1 MAPLSPASHPQATK
15 AAPEGR
21 LLRLPLPES
30 DAGLVAALQAGRDD
44 AREEIVRRCGPDVIR
59 VLHRILGPDPELEDV
74 AHDVFLATLASLH
87 RLRDPHALRSFI
99 VSIAVRKVKKLIR
112 GRTRW
117 RRVMTIASG
126 DLPEREAPQASP
138 EVSEALRSTYRIF
151 NQLDVDDRVAFAL
164 RNVDGMDLRAIAE
177 VTEVSLATVKRRI
190 SRAERRF
197 AELAR
202 KNDVLAPWVEQKELG
217 S

>member
-1 MAPLSPASHPQATK
+1 
-15 AAPEGR
+15 
-21 LLRLPLPES
+21 LPLPES

-44 AREEIVRRCGPDVIR
+44 AREEIVRRCGPDVAR
-59 VLHRILGPDPELEDV
+59 VLYRILGPDPELEDV

-87 RLRDPHALRSFI
+87 RLRHPHALRSFI

-112 GRTRW
+112 SRTRW
-117 RRVMTIASG
+117 RRVMSIASG
-126 DLPEREAPQASP
+126 ELPEREAPQASA

-164 RNVDGMDLRAIAE
+164 RNVEGMDLRAIAE

-190 SRAERRF
+190 ARAERRF

-202 KNDVLAPWVEQKELG
+202 KNDVLAPWVEQKELE